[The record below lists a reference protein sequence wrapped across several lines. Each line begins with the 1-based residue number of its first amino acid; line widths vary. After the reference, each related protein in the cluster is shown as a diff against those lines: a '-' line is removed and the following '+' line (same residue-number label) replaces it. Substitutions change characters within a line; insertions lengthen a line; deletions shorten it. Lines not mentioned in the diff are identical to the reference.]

1 MYKSVCVVFIFKTKN
16 TDAAFQ
22 PPHPHSSSTGRLMLR
37 NQPSAVFTGKYLLE
51 KSEFRMEKVSE
62 KQDSSAVDISIPMMA
77 AFFRHCTRAA
87 AGAADRTPHKH
98 STVTVQFLV
107 CRAVDLNLHYRW
119 RAQHHEWSWSQ
130 FDAYK
135 AGNSTDR
142 TSQHSTGQ
150 MICKGLSSENKS
162 KVRLLPTEHCS
173 WNNQAR
179 SQMHWRQLVLWVR
192 WWISWWHKH
201 HKQEE
206 LPTSF
211 TDRFGTDQKT
221 SKKEVIA
228 PLPSPRESCAWKTRM
243 VTLKTSIWSSQKRL

>member
-1 MYKSVCVVFIFKTKN
+1 
-16 TDAAFQ
+16 
-22 PPHPHSSSTGRLMLR
+22 
-37 NQPSAVFTGKYLLE
+37 
-51 KSEFRMEKVSE
+51 MEKVSE
-62 KQDSSAVDISIPMMA
+62 KQGSSAVDISIPMMA

-87 AGAADRTPHKH
+87 AVAHTRQAQHCHRTFPRL
-98 STVTVQFLV
+98 SS
-107 CRAVDLNLHYRW
+107 RDLNFHYPW
-119 RAQHHEWSWSQ
+119 RAQHHERSQSQ

-135 AGNSTDR
+135 AGNSTAP

-150 MICKGLSSENKS
+150 MIHKGLSSENKS

-179 SQMHWRQLVLWVR
+179 SQMHWGQLVLWVW

-211 TDRFGTDQKT
+211 TDRFGTDKKT

-228 PLPSPRESCAWKTRM
+228 PLPSPRRKLCLENEDGNTENTYFVFPEEAWLLSILTFMLQFHDAIDAEEMHFCYLLLSQLLIKT
-243 VTLKTSIWSSQKRL
+243 IQN